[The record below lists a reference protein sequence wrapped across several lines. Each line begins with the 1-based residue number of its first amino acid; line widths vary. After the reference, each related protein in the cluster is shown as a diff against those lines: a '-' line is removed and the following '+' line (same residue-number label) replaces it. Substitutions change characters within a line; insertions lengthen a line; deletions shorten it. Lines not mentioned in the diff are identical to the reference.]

1 MQRIL
6 YLLQNNTKQKVFG
19 FQNTRFILPWIN
31 LLELDKFAKTQ
42 ILGWKIG
49 WKVNLKVTGAQP
61 GFFHGRTGF
70 LDSFTW
76 LVAAILVLLSIAET
90 DLECGHTKA
99 NLITYFHLNSSKFN
113 NNFKDNFTQEKV
125 KSI

>member
-1 MQRIL
+1 M
-6 YLLQNNTKQKVFG
+6 
-19 FQNTRFILPWIN
+19 
-31 LLELDKFAKTQ
+31 DKFAKTQ

-61 GFFHGRTGF
+61 GFFRGRTGF

-76 LVAAILVLLSIAET
+76 LVAAISVLLSTVET
-90 DLECGHTKA
+90 DIEFGHTKA
-99 NLITYFHLNSSKFN
+99 NLITYSHLNSSNFN
-113 NNFKDNFTQEKV
+113 DNFKDNFTQEKV